1 MVCVWSSGFTQG
13 SIGVGH
19 GTSSTTKNIE
29 SKEIIKDHFVGF
41 FSHNKLG
48 VYLRLPTFA
57 YFLGFPRLQ
66 YNKWV

>member
-1 MVCVWSSGFTQG
+1 
-13 SIGVGH
+13 VGH
-19 GTSSTTKNIE
+19 GISSTTKNIE

-66 YNKWV
+66 YNK